1 MSGGQIDS
9 LCRDWL
15 DENYGEEIASQ
26 YTTYSLVIPQWNS
39 ADLNDALD
47 HLRLMLC
54 RAFGPEQSFREHR
67 LLRGQRR
74 AGIARPHDSCTGC
87 VHPGFCHELRRRL
100 KMPVYANTFAG
111 AWYEGQ
117 RTTALEKGIEP

>member
-9 LCRDWL
+9 LGRDWL

-54 RAFGPEQSFREHR
+54 RAFGPEQSFGSTDYYEARE
-67 LLRGQRR
+67 
-74 AGIARPHDSCTGC
+74 
-87 VHPGFCHELRRRL
+87 ELGL
-100 KMPVYANTFAG
+100 PD
-111 AWYEGQ
+111 
-117 RTTALEKGIEP
+117 RTTLVPDVFIQAFVTS